1 MAAIHSEQMQA
12 ALAEFG
18 ERLRDPW
25 WRLTSGKLYKIAD
38 KNGDITRARLMDAAI
53 DLTVRFGVNGWTLR
67 DVGRE
72 AGQRH
77 NSVVQYH
84 VGTKEALLRAAV
96 DEVLAA
102 ADDDFV
108 EGPDT
113 VRHLSRFF
121 GQLLVLDDY
130 SDLLTEHP
138 KVIFER
144 GRKGSPSQRAWVLE
158 VLEEAFVEP
167 AQVTS

>member
-1 MAAIHSEQMQA
+1 M
-12 ALAEFG
+12 G
-18 ERLRDPW
+18 
-25 WRLTSGKLYKIAD
+25 TY

-72 AGQRH
+72 AGQRN

>member
-1 MAAIHSEQMQA
+1 
-12 ALAEFG
+12 
-18 ERLRDPW
+18 
-25 WRLTSGKLYKIAD
+25 
-38 KNGDITRARLMDAAI
+38 MDAAV
-53 DLTVRFGVNGWTLR
+53 DLTVSHGVNGWTLR

-72 AGQRH
+72 AGQRN
-77 NSVVQYH
+77 NSVCQH
-84 VGTKEALLRAAV
+84 HFGTKEQLLRAAV

-108 EGPDT
+108 EGPET

-121 GQLLVLDDY
+121 GQLLVSADWA
-130 SDLLTEHP
+130 DLLTEHP
-138 KVIFER
+138 KVILEV

-167 AQVTS
+167 AQVLS